1 MTNEPGPLK
10 KFQRALFRKWL
21 TGSFLLIS
29 LSILLVILFGGW
41 FFGIP
46 FSQLENHQLLLLVF
60 FSAVAVSIP
69 AGFLFSRRLTAP
81 LNLLREG
88 IHRIGKGDFNFRVRL
103 LDSDDS
109 EELGRGFNEMAGKLA
124 QGWKEISEDRAKLS
138 AILNGMIE
146 GIIIL
151 NGEGKVLLVNP
162 ALRRMFPLAL
172 SLPEGIYYYEL
183 LRHREL
189 NEFVREILF
198 SRQNLSFEISFTGQK
213 ETVFQVQASVASV
226 ENYAGEIYIVLVFHE
241 ITDIKRLERV
251 RKDFVANVSHELRT
265 PLTSI
270 KGYLEALQDLAP
282 GVPDE
287 GQKFL
292 DILLKHARGMENI
305 VSDLLHLARIES
317 GKEKLQLVPISLKSF
332 LLKTVQELSPLAEKK
347 NQTIEVDAG
356 EEISLEADSEK
367 LSRLIT
373 NLIDNAIKYTPPSGK
388 IIAGCL
394 KKEGQIELFVKDTG
408 IGIPPADLDRIFERF
423 YRVDRARSREMGGT
437 GLGLSIVK
445 HIMEAH
451 GGFIRVESEIN
462 RGTTFT
468 AVFPFSS
475 PPRQTPS

>member
-29 LSILLVILFGGW
+29 LSILLVILFGGR

-60 FSAVAVSIP
+60 FSAVAVSIL
-69 AGFLFSRRLTAP
+69 AGLLFSRRLTAS

-103 LDSDDS
+103 RDSDEF
-109 EELGRGFNEMAGKLA
+109 EELGKGFNEMAGKLA
-124 QGWKEISEDRAKLS
+124 LGWKEISEDRAKLS

-146 GIIIL
+146 GILIL

-162 ALRRMFPLAL
+162 ALRRMFSLAL

-198 SRQNLSFEISFTGQK
+198 SRQNLSFEISFTGQQ
-213 ETVFQVQASVASV
+213 ESFFQVQASVASV
-226 ENYAGEIYIVLVFHE
+226 ENYAGEICIVLVFHE

-282 GVPDE
+282 GIPDE

-292 DILLKHARGMENI
+292 NILLKHARGMENI

-317 GKEKLQLVPISLKSF
+317 GKEKLQLAPISLKSF

-347 NQTIEVDAG
+347 NQT
-356 EEISLEADSEK
+356 
-367 LSRLIT
+367 
-373 NLIDNAIKYTPPSGK
+373 
-388 IIAGCL
+388 
-394 KKEGQIELFVKDTG
+394 
-408 IGIPPADLDRIFERF
+408 
-423 YRVDRARSREMGGT
+423 
-437 GLGLSIVK
+437 
-445 HIMEAH
+445 MEAH
-451 GGFIRVESEIN
+451 GGFIKVESEIN

-468 AVFPFSS
+468 AVFPLSS

>member
-1 MTNEPGPLK
+1 
-10 KFQRALFRKWL
+10 
-21 TGSFLLIS
+21 
-29 LSILLVILFGGW
+29 
-41 FFGIP
+41 
-46 FSQLENHQLLLLVF
+46 
-60 FSAVAVSIP
+60 
-69 AGFLFSRRLTAP
+69 
-81 LNLLREG
+81 
-88 IHRIGKGDFNFRVRL
+88 
-103 LDSDDS
+103 
-109 EELGRGFNEMAGKLA
+109 
-124 QGWKEISEDRAKLS
+124 
-138 AILNGMIE
+138 
-146 GIIIL
+146 
-151 NGEGKVLLVNP
+151 
-162 ALRRMFPLAL
+162 
-172 SLPEGIYYYEL
+172 
-183 LRHREL
+183 
-189 NEFVREILF
+189 
-198 SRQNLSFEISFTGQK
+198 
-213 ETVFQVQASVASV
+213 
-226 ENYAGEIYIVLVFHE
+226 
-241 ITDIKRLERV
+241 
-251 RKDFVANVSHELRT
+251 
-265 PLTSI
+265 LTSI

-317 GKEKLQLVPISLKSF
+317 GKEKLQLAPISLKSF

-347 NQTIEVDAG
+347 NQTIEVDVG